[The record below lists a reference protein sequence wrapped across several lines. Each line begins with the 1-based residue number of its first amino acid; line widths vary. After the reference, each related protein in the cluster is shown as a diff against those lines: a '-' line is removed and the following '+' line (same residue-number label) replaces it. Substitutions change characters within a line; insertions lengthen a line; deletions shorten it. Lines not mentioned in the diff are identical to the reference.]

1 MLQKVITVSNGA
13 KSGKPINFNYIME
26 ASNVEQERLKLIF
39 KNIALESF
47 WSTEIWKTSIF
58 ETKYEFRKDTRK
70 NIKIKP
76 KLQFLFF

>member
-39 KNIALESF
+39 KITALESF
-47 WSTEIWKTSIF
+47 
-58 ETKYEFRKDTRK
+58 
-70 NIKIKP
+70 
-76 KLQFLFF
+76 